1 MASILEITQPHPN
14 HPDFDYES
22 KLWGAHE
29 VRISPTYLGAL
40 RLRYC
45 LEDLRGVRG
54 RVLEVG
60 CGGGGMV
67 RALKSY
73 RPDLEVLGCDL
84 SRSATRVAG
93 DRSRDV
99 DFAVAN
105 AYRLPYANGSLAAY
119 VMFDVLEHVDD
130 PRQVLL
136 EAHRLLAPE
145 GVLHMFV
152 PCEGELHTLHGLLA
166 KLGWQ
171 AKELF
176 GGHIQRFTLPDLKQ
190 LLASVG
196 FSDARSRWSCH
207 AINQL
212 ADVGYFTALQLR
224 GKNTAKSVEGFLAT
238 SRRSLPQMVVWCL
251 KAGVSVASYLES
263 RLMTRLPGSG
273 AHVSG
278 RKNDKT
284 AAN

>member
-1 MASILEITQPHPN
+1 MASMLETTQPHPKL
-14 HPDFDYES
+14 PDFDYES
-22 KLWGAHE
+22 KLWGAYE

-45 LEDLRGVRG
+45 LEDLEAVQG

-73 RPDLEVLGCDL
+73 RPDLEVLGCDI

-93 DRSRDV
+93 GRSSDV
-99 DFAVAN
+99 DYAVAN
-105 AYRLPYANGSLAAY
+105 AYQLPYASGSLAAY

-152 PCEGELHTLHGLLA
+152 PCEGEPHSLHGLLA
-166 KLGWQ
+166 RLGWR
-171 AKELF
+171 AKEQY
-176 GGHIQRFTLPDLKQ
+176 GGHIQRFTLKVLRELVIDL
-190 LLASVG
+190 G
-196 FSDARSRWSCH
+196 FSVSRARWSAH
-207 AINQL
+207 LVNQFV
-212 ADVGYFTALQLR
+212 DVTYFTAISIV
-224 GKNTAKSVEGFLAT
+224 GKNPPTSVEG
-238 SRRSLPQMVVWCL
+238 
-251 KAGVSVASYLES
+251 YLES
-263 RLMTRLPGSG
+263 ANGNLMPRIIGAIKRGVAGLSFFESKYLSRVPASG
-273 AHVSG
+273 VHIAGVKRSV
-278 RKNDKT
+278 
-284 AAN
+284 A